1 MPKTAMKYSP
11 AMSHLMSCCYELCH
25 RQYGT
30 DVFMTVR
37 TTAAIVKVFRTG
49 YYKAPLLIL
58 PLDVQHVKRNN
69 ELIIINYQYPE
80 IMLQSSI
87 SDTIYV
93 SIIKIDVVGG
103 QQTNQKANGAVL
115 SKRDIVAC

>member
-1 MPKTAMKYSP
+1 
-11 AMSHLMSCCYELCH
+11 
-25 RQYGT
+25 
-30 DVFMTVR
+30 
-37 TTAAIVKVFRTG
+37 
-49 YYKAPLLIL
+49 
-58 PLDVQHVKRNN
+58 
-69 ELIIINYQYPE
+69 
-80 IMLQSSI
+80 MLQSSI